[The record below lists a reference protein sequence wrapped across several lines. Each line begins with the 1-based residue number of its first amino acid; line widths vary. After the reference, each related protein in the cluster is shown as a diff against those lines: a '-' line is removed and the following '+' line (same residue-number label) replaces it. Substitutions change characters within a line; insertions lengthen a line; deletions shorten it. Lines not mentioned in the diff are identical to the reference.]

1 MRWTIRPCGHPS
13 KRSCQ
18 TWRQR
23 AGRSPPASD
32 NVLNRHRSDRKGP
45 SRPTPR
51 SVPMMMRST
60 SAERDSIAYSAL
72 QGFGERLTALP
83 TAASIR
89 VPVAPPTAVPAPATM
104 PTPAAMPAPSTAA
117 PPNLLDLSSV
127 SAVSEDSGRRLLC
140 GDAWQRFGKC
150 HRGGGYGRPTKE
162 QSTPRKAQSI
172 DTKCTF
178 QHL

>member
-1 MRWTIRPCGHPS
+1 
-13 KRSCQ
+13 
-18 TWRQR
+18 
-23 AGRSPPASD
+23 
-32 NVLNRHRSDRKGP
+32 
-45 SRPTPR
+45 
-51 SVPMMMRST
+51 MMMRST

-140 GDAWQRFGKC
+140 GDAWQRFWKC